1 MKSQLLLT
9 MVLLI
14 ISLST
19 PAQIT
24 TDGTL
29 GSRAN
34 LPGPDYQIGADLG
47 RQHGGNLFHS
57 FPDFN
62 LNSLES
68 ATFSGPNNVQNIL
81 SRVTGG
87 NPSNIDGLIRSTIPN
102 ADFYFVNPYGIVF
115 GENAQ
120 LDVQGSFHAS
130 TADYLRLGENGRF
143 DARNPSDSILTVAP
157 IESFGFLD
165 NSHGKIEVNGRGMLN
180 GSGTPRA
187 LLQVPDGKSLSLIGG
202 DIHLSQGMDEEDLD
216 KLFEDRPKNPSPE
229 DRRASIK
236 RNQRYSQLRAPG
248 GTINLA
254 SIQQAGELALTQ
266 NGLHSTATQ
275 SGTIHLEK
283 QAILSTTGENGGNLF
298 IRAGQFIMTDSRV
311 NAHTLGI
318 EERGLIDIQEKT
330 INLQNSGIWASP
342 FDLGNGPDIQL
353 NATESIN
360 IKDSS
365 ILNYSGGGSWLNYE
379 LGNAGH
385 VTLRAKNMALT
396 NITIMPD
403 TYTTGQAGNLTLMA
417 ENN

>member
-1 MKSQLLLT
+1 MKSKFLLT
-9 MVLLI
+9 IFLLI
-14 ISLST
+14 ISLSLN
-19 PAQIT
+19 AEIT

-57 FPDFN
+57 FQDFN
-62 LNSLES
+62 LNSSES
-68 ATFSGPNNVQNIL
+68 ATFSGPNSLNNII

-87 NPSNIDGLIRSTIPN
+87 NPSNIDGLIRSAVPADMYFLNPNGIMFGPN
-102 ADFYFVNPYGIVF
+102 AR
-115 GENAQ
+115 

-143 DARNPSDSILTVAP
+143 DARNPSNSLLTVAP
-157 IESFGFLD
+157 IASFGFLD
-165 NSHGKIEVNGRGMLN
+165 NPHGKIEVNGRGVLN

-202 DIHLSQGMDEEDLD
+202 DIYLSQGMDEEDFD
-216 KLFEDRPKNPSPE
+216 KLLEDDTSKLPTPE
-229 DRRASIK
+229 EK
-236 RNQRYSQLRAPG
+236 RVLLELNQRYSQLRAPG

-254 SIQQAGELALTQ
+254 SIQQAGEIALTK
-266 NGLHSTATQ
+266 NGLHSTAIQ
-275 SGTIHLEK
+275 SGIIQLEQ
-283 QAILSTTGENGGNLF
+283 QAFLSTTGENGGNLF
-298 IRAGQFIMTDSRV
+298 IRAGQFIMTDSRFE
-311 NAHTLGI
+311 AHTLGI
-318 EERGLIDIQEKT
+318 EDGGLIDIQAET
-330 INLQNSGIWASP
+330 INLQNSDILAHP
-342 FDLGNGPDIQL
+342 YNLGNGSDIQL

-360 IKDSS
+360 IKESS
-365 ILNYSGGGSWLNYE
+365 IWNYSGGANWLNYE